1 MYKINKYIRNS
12 KIWRI
17 KEKKIINKKKVELLI
32 CCYSKSKLNICIY
45 IFYVIDI
52 ILIYYMLMCWY
63 IIYVKCKVIFM
74 YVVLKLL

>member
-32 CCYSKSKLNICIY
+32 FCYSKSKLNICIY
-45 IFYVIDI
+45 IFYVI
-52 ILIYYMLMCWY
+52 Y
-63 IIYVKCKVIFM
+63 II
-74 YVVLKLL
+74 